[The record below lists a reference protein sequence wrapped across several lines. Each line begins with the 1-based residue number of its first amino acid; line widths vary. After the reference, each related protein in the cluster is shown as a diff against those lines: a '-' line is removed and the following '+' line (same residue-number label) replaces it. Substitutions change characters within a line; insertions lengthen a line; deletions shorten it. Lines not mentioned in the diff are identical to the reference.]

1 VASTVG
7 ASSLKYS
14 VRREKWGLSWGVKF
28 VPKLVDFIHPIFIPF
43 DVAK

>member
-1 VASTVG
+1 MRG
-7 ASSLKYS
+7 GCKDWLY
-14 VRREKWGLSWGVKF
+14 WGEMLLALPWGVKF